1 MYMHNTWYIYICII
15 HVQRIL
21 VESACFPG
29 QGHST
34 NNWQPSVVMTPARS
48 CRCWKKPELSFKPPC
63 VLPTFITKI
72 KHLVTS
78 LLFVYFIRFIRWT
91 QSICWDFFPEQCHLW
106 PGISLFL
113 FLTGS
118 EIPMFAN
125 ISTSVACPNPHSCC
139 KTLQFCAA
147 VRLKPQFLAVKSPCL
162 ATYISILL
170 GYRYKL

>member
-1 MYMHNTWYIYICII
+1 MMYIRCICII

-21 VESACFPG
+21 VESACFG

-34 NNWQPSVVMTPARS
+34 
-48 CRCWKKPELSFKPPC
+48 
-63 VLPTFITKI
+63 

-78 LLFVYFIRFIRWT
+78 LLFVYFIRKK
-91 QSICWDFFPEQCHLW
+91 SLNPVHLLRLPRTVSPMAW
-106 PGISLFL
+106 HFTVI

-125 ISTSVACPNPHSCC
+125 ISTSVACPNPLSCC